1 MKALFFLVA
10 LSSPALAL
18 ELDPEIR
25 GPDPVCKPAV
35 VALTV
40 EQACHDDM
48 NCAPGSK
55 CLGGR
60 CVVGGQCLGDVDCTV
75 GMRCVSGSCR

>member
-1 MKALFFLVA
+1 MKALFFLLP

-25 GPDPVCKPAV
+25 GPDPVCKASM

-48 NCAPGSK
+48 NCAHG
-55 CLGGR
+55 
-60 CVVGGQCLGDVDCTV
+60 
-75 GMRCVSGSCR
+75 